1 MAEKS
6 SKKQNIL
13 GGAMVL
19 VIATA
24 LVKVI
29 GAVYKIPLQNI
40 MGTLANGYYA
50 SAYSIYVPVYAIS
63 MAGLPVAISAIVS
76 KNVALGKYRD
86 VKQVMKL
93 TFPLFLGLGVLGTG
107 VLLLAAKPYVSIVE
121 NPNALLSVIAIA
133 PSIIFCCIMSTYR
146 GYYEGLNNMYPTAI
160 SQVIESLGK
169 LVFGIVFLVS
179 VEKYAEYQIS
189 TGGLFFGEKIT
200 STDEPIVCAME
211 AAVAILGVTL
221 GTAIGSVYTIL
232 RHKIKKDGI
241 TKEMLV
247 NSPLASSK
255 KSTIKDLVAI
265 AVPTAMSSVVLNI
278 TNLIDSMM
286 IQNRLK
292 DVVENGYDTI
302 MGLYGDAIGAT
313 PTGEVHT
320 FLFGAYDLTSSFRN
334 LIPTIVMTL
343 GVSAIPVISGALAKK
358 DMKTVNGSVNTVFR
372 ITMLIALPA
381 GAGFLALAE
390 PILNILYGS
399 GKAAS
404 GVPIAAP
411 VLALYGLMM
420 GILTLSSPLTNIL
433 QAIGRADAPA
443 KALALGCVFKIG
455 LNYLLIGIPRINVMG
470 AVFGTAAFYLI
481 CIIYNF
487 VVLRKVTKVKVDI
500 KSVLVKPFISAVV
513 CGGAAFGSFKLV
525 RQLFELVGEVRFE
538 ETSRIHEI
546 LNSIF
551 EIIQGR
557 EETVSCL
564 VAICIAVLAYG
575 ICVLLTKTLVKDDIL
590 MLPKGEKIAKILEK
604 LKVIG

>member
-1 MAEKS
+1 MSEKS
-6 SKKQNIL
+6 SNKKQNIL

-19 VIATA
+19 VVATA

-86 VKQVMKL
+86 VKQVLKL
-93 TFPLFLGLGVLGTG
+93 TFPLFLALGVLGTG
-107 VLLLAAKPYVSIVE
+107 VLLLAAKPYVNIVN

-146 GYYEGLNNMYPTAI
+146 GYYEGLNNMYPTAV

-169 LVFGIVFLVS
+169 LVFGIVFLLGI
-179 VEKYAEYQIS
+179 EKYAENQIAN
-189 TGGLFFGEKIT
+189 GGLFFGEAIK
-200 STDEPIVCAME
+200 STDEPVVCAME

-221 GTAIGSVYTIL
+221 GTAIGALFTVL

-247 NSPLASSK
+247 NSPLASPK
-255 KSTIKDLVAI
+255 KDTIKDLIAI

-278 TNLIDSMM
+278 TNFIDSLM
-286 IQNRLK
+286 IQNRLS
-292 DVVENGYDTI
+292 DVVEKGYDTI
-302 MGLYGDAIGAT
+302 MALYGDSITASST
-313 PTGEVHT
+313 PLEEIHT

-358 DMKTVNGSVNTVFR
+358 DLKTVNGSVNTVFR

-390 PILNILYGS
+390 PILSILYGG

-404 GVPIAAP
+404 GVAIAAP
-411 VLALYGLMM
+411 VLALYGIMM

-433 QAIGRADAPA
+433 QAIGRADVPA
-443 KALALGCVFKIG
+443 KALAVGCVFKIG
-455 LNYLLIGIPRINVMG
+455 LNYILIGIPKINVQG

-481 CIIYNF
+481 CIIYNYI
-487 VVLRKVTKVKVDI
+487 VLRKETGVRIDI
-500 KSVLVKPFISAVV
+500 KTVLVKPFIAAVL
-513 CGGAAFGSFKLV
+513 CGGAAYGSY
-525 RQLFELVGEVRFE
+525 
-538 ETSRIHEI
+538 
-546 LNSIF
+546 
-551 EIIQGR
+551 
-557 EETVSCL
+557 
-564 VAICIAVLAYG
+564 AVLCNVLTFGDASSRFNGQSLSCIVAVGVAVVVYA
-575 ICVLLTKTLVKDDIL
+575 ISVLLMKTLVKDDIL
-590 MLPKGEKIAKILEK
+590 MLPKGEKLAKILEK
-604 LKVIG
+604 YKLIG